1 MNIGQLSRRTGVPI
15 DTVRYYE
22 KQRLLPPPTRSASG
36 YRHYE
41 ADDVLR
47 LNFIRRAKVL
57 GFTLDEIRDL
67 LALSSAR
74 DGDMAAI
81 RAAAADKLADVE
93 RRTFDLMY
101 RVTRTGDGAVV
112 ALAKTGM
119 VAFDYAKNRLA
130 DLPPAFLEKMG
141 VKGT

>member
-22 KQRLLPPPTRSASG
+22 KQCLLPQPTRSASG

-93 RRTFDLMY
+93 RRLAEL
-101 RVTRTGDGAVV
+101 TRMRDGLRTLVEACPGHGTLDQCPILG
-112 ALAKTGM
+112 ALGGEA
-119 VAFDYAKNRLA
+119 
-130 DLPPAFLEKMG
+130 
-141 VKGT
+141 

>member
-22 KQRLLPPPTRSASG
+22 KQRLLPPPMRSASG

-47 LNFIRRAKVL
+47 LNFIRRAKAL
-57 GFTLDEIRDL
+57 GFTLEEIRDL
-67 LALSSAR
+67 LALSSTH

-81 RAAAADKLADVE
+81 RSAATDKLIDVE
-93 RRTFDLMY
+93 Q
-101 RVTRTGDGAVV
+101 
-112 ALAKTGM
+112 
-119 VAFDYAKNRLA
+119 RLA
-130 DLPPAFLEKMG
+130 ELTRVRDGLRQLVDACPGHGALDQCPILTALGGEA
-141 VKGT
+141 

>member
-22 KQRLLPPPTRSASG
+22 KLALLPPPARSTSG

-57 GFTLDEIRDL
+57 GFTAQVDIREGIRRTVLWTRENRDL
-67 LALSSAR
+67 IHRNITKHAKQMSQA
-74 DGDMAAI
+74 
-81 RAAAADKLADVE
+81 
-93 RRTFDLMY
+93 
-101 RVTRTGDGAVV
+101 GA
-112 ALAKTGM
+112 
-119 VAFDYAKNRLA
+119 
-130 DLPPAFLEKMG
+130 
-141 VKGT
+141 

>member
-93 RRTFDLMY
+93 RRLAEL
-101 RVTRTGDGAVV
+101 TRIRDGLRTLVQACPGHG
-112 ALAKTGM
+112 ALEACPILHALDEE
-119 VAFDYAKNRLA
+119 VQ
-130 DLPPAFLEKMG
+130 
-141 VKGT
+141 

>member
-22 KQRLLPPPTRSASG
+22 KQHLLPAPTRSASG

-47 LNFIRRAKVL
+47 LTFIRRAKVL
-57 GFTLDEIRDL
+57 GFTLEEIRDL
-67 LALSSAR
+67 LALSRNDS
-74 DGDMAAI
+74 GDMAGI

-93 RRTFDLMY
+93 RRLAELT
-101 RVTRTGDGAVV
+101 RVRDGLRTLVDACPGHGALDQCPILS
-112 ALAKTGM
+112 ALGGEA
-119 VAFDYAKNRLA
+119 
-130 DLPPAFLEKMG
+130 
-141 VKGT
+141 

>member
-22 KQRLLPPPTRSASG
+22 KQHLLPPPTRSASG

-47 LNFIRRAKVL
+47 LTFIRRAKVL
-57 GFTLDEIRDL
+57 GFTLEEIRDL
-67 LALSSAR
+67 LALNRNDS
-74 DGDMAAI
+74 GDMAGI

-93 RRTFDLMY
+93 RRLAELT
-101 RVTRTGDGAVV
+101 RVRDGLRTLVDACPGHGALDQCPILS
-112 ALAKTGM
+112 ALGGEA
-119 VAFDYAKNRLA
+119 
-130 DLPPAFLEKMG
+130 
-141 VKGT
+141 

>member
-93 RRTFDLMY
+93 RRLAEL
-101 RVTRTGDGAVV
+101 TRMRDGLRTLVQACPGHG
-112 ALAKTGM
+112 ALEACPILHALDEE
-119 VAFDYAKNRLA
+119 VQ
-130 DLPPAFLEKMG
+130 
-141 VKGT
+141 

>member
-41 ADDVLR
+41 ADDVAR
-47 LNFIRRAKVL
+47 LTFIRRAKHL

-67 LALSSAR
+67 LALSNAR

-81 RAAAADKLADVE
+81 RAAAADKLTDVE
-93 RRTFDLMY
+93 QRLTELTRMRDGLRTLVDACP
-101 RVTRTGDGAVV
+101 GHGALDQCPIMT
-112 ALAKTGM
+112 ALGGEA
-119 VAFDYAKNRLA
+119 
-130 DLPPAFLEKMG
+130 
-141 VKGT
+141 

>member
-47 LNFIRRAKVL
+47 LNFIRRAKAL

-93 RRTFDLMY
+93 RRLAEL
-101 RVTRTGDGAVV
+101 TRMRDGLRTLVEACPGHG
-112 ALAKTGM
+112 ALDQCPIVGALGGE
-119 VAFDYAKNRLA
+119 A
-130 DLPPAFLEKMG
+130 
-141 VKGT
+141 

>member
-22 KQRLLPPPTRSASG
+22 KQQLLPPPTRTASG

-47 LNFIRRAKVL
+47 LTFIRRAKTL
-57 GFTLDEIRDL
+57 GFTLEEIRDL
-67 LALSSAR
+67 LALSRAD

-81 RAAAADKLADVE
+81 RAAAASKLADVE
-93 RRTFDLMY
+93 QRIAELT
-101 RVTRTGDGAVV
+101 RVRDGLQTLVSACPGHG
-112 ALAKTGM
+112 ALDQCPILSALGGE
-119 VAFDYAKNRLA
+119 A
-130 DLPPAFLEKMG
+130 
-141 VKGT
+141 

>member
-47 LNFIRRAKVL
+47 LNFIRRAKGL

-93 RRTFDLMY
+93 RRLAEL
-101 RVTRTGDGAVV
+101 TRMRDGLRTLVEACPGHG
-112 ALAKTGM
+112 ALDQCPIVGALGGE
-119 VAFDYAKNRLA
+119 A
-130 DLPPAFLEKMG
+130 
-141 VKGT
+141 

>member
-22 KQRLLPPPTRSASG
+22 KQHLLPPPTRSASG

-47 LNFIRRAKVL
+47 LTFIRRAKVL
-57 GFTLDEIRDL
+57 GFTLEEIRDL
-67 LALSSAR
+67 LALSR
-74 DGDMAAI
+74 TDDGDMAGI

-93 RRTFDLMY
+93 RRLAELT
-101 RVTRTGDGAVV
+101 RVRDGLRTLVDACPGHGALDQCPILS
-112 ALAKTGM
+112 ALGGEA
-119 VAFDYAKNRLA
+119 
-130 DLPPAFLEKMG
+130 
-141 VKGT
+141 